1 MPNRSR
7 PESRPSVTPGV
18 TALVPHHRSTPP
30 HLKYLSGY
38 PAHLLQQVQG
48 LIDDGKLGEMLAR
61 RYPDQHEVRTDKALY
76 DYVMDLKQRY
86 LRSSEPLSKIAFD
99 SKIKVIA
106 HALGTHTMVSRVQGG
121 KLKAKREIRVAS
133 LFKET
138 PPEFLEMIVVHEL
151 AHLKEREHN
160 KAFYSLCTHMAPQ
173 YHQHEFDLR
182 LWLVAQELGL
192 LGAKGPAGG

>member
-7 PESRPSVTPGV
+7 PESRPSVTP
-18 TALVPHHRSTPP
+18 LVPHHRSTPP

-48 LIDDGKLGEMLAR
+48 LIDDGKLGDMLAR

-173 YHQHEFDLR
+173 YHQYEFDLQ

-192 LGAKGPAGG
+192 LSPRLSAAD

>member
-7 PESRPSVTPGV
+7 PESRPSVTP
-18 TALVPHHRSTPP
+18 LVPHHRSTPP